1 MKIYMKIG
9 YVLLLVGLISCSKE
23 VEVPQSTLAKT
34 SQVKTVVKIP
44 EHLPTSAVQE
54 NPFVGPV
61 GSLVTMQYPR
71 DRNGYYLVPLDTT
84 TGYAR
89 YNVYVEATKVIP
101 KYRYNGVMAI
111 QATFDCDS
119 YWLIM
124 NSLAV
129 TIPLYSAFG
138 LSSSPYYRQPLSVK
152 NKTVILSQY
161 KNTMVPLVQATSIYL
176 KDYFDGNLTQPAD
189 EYKPTD
195 PNTRAWSK
203 RIIGPIPKYFKGDT
217 IKVYCK
223 VSWDVGQYSID
234 HPDLTEKLD
243 SIRIIFK

>member
-1 MKIYMKIG
+1 MKIG

-23 VEVPQSTLAKT
+23 VEVPQSPFAKT
-34 SQVKTVVKIP
+34 SQEKTAAKIP
-44 EHLPTSAVQE
+44 EHLPVSAVEE

-61 GSLVTMQYPR
+61 GTLVSMKYPK
-71 DRNGYYLVPLDTT
+71 DRNGYYLVPLDPTT
-84 TGYAR
+84 DYAR

-111 QATFDCDS
+111 EATFDCDS

-138 LSSSPYYRQPLSVK
+138 LFTSPYYKQPLSVK
-152 NKTVILSQY
+152 NTTVILSQY
-161 KNTMVPLVQATSIYL
+161 VNTIVPLVQPTSIYL
-176 KDYFDGNLTQPAD
+176 KDYIGGGLNQPAD
-189 EYKPTD
+189 EYQPTD
-195 PNTRAWSK
+195 PETRGWSK

-217 IKVYCK
+217 IKVYCR
-223 VSWDVGQYSID
+223 VTWDVGQYSIN
-234 HPDLTEKLD
+234 HPDLTNKLD
-243 SIRIIFK
+243 SIKIIFK